1 MVTGVLELRE
11 FVDET
16 LKELDK
22 RVASDSVER
31 EIVEKELS
39 VEEQDSNFDLLFLTK
54 LKERLVVLFEGLQD
68 EKMVDKEAKLDMTL
82 NFLEYLLTQIEE
94 KLEEKSS

>member
-1 MVTGVLELRE
+1 VLELRE